1 MNSST
6 FAVTCDSDLF
16 AYFANVADSGLSEPW
31 QKIAL
36 QADTC
41 NKLRQIILDDYSF
54 NSNNS
59 ILSFCLEAAAVA
71 ELTLTHVKSLKSL

>member
-1 MNSST
+1 MNSSI

-16 AYFANVADSGLSEPW
+16 AYFANVADGGLSEPW

-36 QADTC
+36 QAFTC
-41 NKLRQIILDDYSF
+41 EKLQQILPDAYSF
-54 NSNNS
+54 QSN
-59 ILSFCLEAAAVA
+59 ISFLAFWLEASTVT